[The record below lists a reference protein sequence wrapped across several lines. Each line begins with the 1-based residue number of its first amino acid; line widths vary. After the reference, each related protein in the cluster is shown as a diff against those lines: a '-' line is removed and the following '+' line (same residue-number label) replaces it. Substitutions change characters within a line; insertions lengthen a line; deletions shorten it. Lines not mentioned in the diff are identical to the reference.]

1 MIITWTINNLERQTS
16 DGLVTVVHWG
26 ASVSEVSNDPEKP
39 YGASIVNTQ
48 ALERGDSF
56 VNYDTLTEETVLG
69 WVWSKVDK
77 EAVEAALTAQINA
90 QKAPVVSSGLP
101 WSTGE

>member
-1 MIITWTINNLERQTS
+1 MTITWKINNLERQTS

-26 ASVSEVSNDPEKP
+26 ATAVDGENS
-39 YGASIVNTQ
+39 ASIVNTQ

-69 WVWSKVDK
+69 WLWSKIDK
-77 EAVEAALTAQINA
+77 EAVEAALEAQIEA
-90 QKAPVVSSGLP
+90 QKAPVSANGLP
-101 WSTGE
+101 WGNA